1 MSEPTSEAA
10 DAPVWQRRLVLAD
23 TDQML
28 AFGTRLARL
37 VRAGDLIVLTG
48 DLGAGKT
55 TLVKGLG
62 AGLDVRGRISSP
74 TFIIARTHAPTGD
87 GPALVHVDAYRLQ
100 GLAEV
105 DDLDL
110 DTAMEQAVTVVEWGA
125 GLVEDLAADH
135 LEVTIERDRGARG
148 DVGEQPRQV
157 TLSAYGPRWARQALD
172 DVPGPGGVA
181 MPEDGA
187 GPDRGVEPGAVAGPA
202 GGAEPDPVTGPDGVV
217 EPADV
222 TGPDAVVEP
231 DGVTG
236 PKQENS
242 DHTDTDRTADG
253 EQ

>member
-1 MSEPTSEAA
+1 PRTGPRRPERSIMRSSPASGPPGSRVPTATRTRAVPMSEPTSEAA

-110 DTAMEQAVTVVEWGA
+110 DTAREQAVTVVE
-125 GLVEDLAADH
+125 
-135 LEVTIERDRGARG
+135 RGA
-148 DVGEQPRQV
+148 
-157 TLSAYGPRWARQALD
+157 
-172 DVPGPGGVA
+172 
-181 MPEDGA
+181 
-187 GPDRGVEPGAVAGPA
+187 
-202 GGAEPDPVTGPDGVV
+202 GVV
-217 EPADV
+217 EGSGAGHP
-222 TGPDAVVEP
+222 G
-231 DGVTG
+231 
-236 PKQENS
+236 
-242 DHTDTDRTADG
+242 RTHG
-253 EQ
+253 